1 MTGGAIDADY
11 LGIVANAA
19 EFNPFVVRLKS
30 GKVLGSGILFTLE
43 VTESRGW
50 LNISKCVFHAI
61 ADGYFRASR
70 TAFQTDRG
78 RRFKPIVD
86 AVSA

>member
-1 MTGGAIDADY
+1 MKRFRPSALSET
-11 LGIVANAA
+11 LPAA
-19 EFNPFVVRLKS
+19 EM
-30 GKVLGSGILFTLE
+30 
-43 VTESRGW
+43 
-50 LNISKCVFHAI
+50 CVFHAI